1 MLFLS
6 CSLLLSVSCSYER
19 RCSQSYNLL
28 PMRGDASYTCLP
40 AGAMQASPPPLSPT
54 ENLFDIGKSL
64 TEGKWSN
71 TGVSF
76 DEKTVNNWPIGPR
89 CGCESGNED
98 RDWPS

>member
-6 CSLLLSVSCSYER
+6 CSLLLSVSCSYEDAAKATPVYR
-19 RCSQSYNLL
+19 
-28 PMRGDASYTCLP
+28 RGDASYTCLP

-64 TEGKWSN
+64 TEGKWRN